1 MPSLA
6 FHHPPDE
13 IQCEQIEFLFLPK
26 DLELVSFLS
35 KCQKLDQSVRFDYLK
50 QCPDINPNPGP
61 GRPRTKIEINFNNPL
76 EHLAEIETMCRHT
89 NIKTNIKMF
98 AEALLK
104 ITTEAVSSSVQTTD
118 EVLEGLEKCS
128 VVEKISEAAAQLC
141 SYERSFLLSNI
152 WLQIHED
159 DQIKVFFLLY
169 QEMNKIQQ
177 SKVFALL
184 GNSLNT
190 VVFEASQTR
199 VKFAKEFDIDLLM
212 SANKQE
218 FYKSCDNR
226 LKCFIDQITAN
237 IKKENDDVN
246 STSMKIF

>member
-1 MPSLA
+1 MCKQLM
-6 FHHPPDE
+6 
-13 IQCEQIEFLFLPK
+13 K
-26 DLELVSFLS
+26 
-35 KCQKLDQSVRFDYLK
+35 YLK
-50 QCPDINPNPGP
+50 VWRN
-61 GRPRTKIEINFNNPL
+61 
-76 EHLAEIETMCRHT
+76 
-89 NIKTNIKMF
+89 
-98 AEALLK
+98 
-104 ITTEAVSSSVQTTD
+104 
-118 EVLEGLEKCS
+118 
-128 VVEKISEAAAQLC
+128 VVEKISEDAAQLC

-190 VVFEASQTR
+190 VVLEASQTR